1 MIKESTLGFLRSLQK
16 NNNRAWFEDHRA
28 TYEAAKS
35 DFEHLIDDLISSL
48 SKVDKRLEGNS
59 AKDCIFRI
67 YRDVRFSKNKEPY
80 KANFGASIKPG
91 GKKSPSCGFYL
102 HIEPEGGWG
111 SFVGGGYYMPEAP
124 LLRKIRQEIE
134 YNHEEFLK
142 LLKEKNFKKHFGT
155 LEQEHTLTRVP
166 KGFDPDHPAAEFL
179 KYTSF
184 IASEPLTATQLKSK
198 DFIKTCTASYKA
210 MLPFLDFLNRVN
222 D

>member
-1 MIKESTLGFLRSLQK
+1 MLQNKTLQFLKDLKK
-16 NNNRAWFEDHRA
+16 NNNREWFAEHKDN
-28 TYEAAKS
+28 YENAKA
-35 DFEHLIDDLISSL
+35 DFELLIEHLISSL
-48 SKVDKRLEGNS
+48 SKVDKRLESNTP
-59 AKDCIFRI
+59 KDCIFRI

-91 GKKSPSCGFYL
+91 GKKSVACGFYL

-111 SFVGGGYYMPEAP
+111 SFVGGGYYMPEAA

-134 YNHEEFLK
+134 YNHEEFIK
-142 LLKEKNFKKHFGT
+142 LLKDKNFKKHFGT

-166 KGFDPDHPAAEFL
+166 KGFDPEHPAAEFL

-184 IASEPLTATQLKSK
+184 IASEPLTAAQLKSK
-198 DFIKTCTASYKA
+198 DFIKTCTASYQA